1 MIFILSP
8 NLLPTRITMILLDY
22 SQIALSNIIVQ
33 KLNDE
38 NMIRHMIL
46 NSIRMYNKK
55 YRDEYGQMVI
65 CADGMNTWRKDYYP
79 YYKAKRK
86 TRREQSDQDWNEIF
100 RILHLV
106 RDEIKENLPY
116 KVIHMDGVEADDIIA
131 SLVLQSQ
138 EFGLGEPMMIVSS
151 DKDFIQLQKYNNVK
165 QFSPI
170 QKKMVK
176 DANPRTY
183 LFNHIMKGDTGD
195 GIPNVLSDDDTFVTD
210 KKQTPLRKTKIAE
223 WLENSDNL
231 RNVMEHETFRNY
243 QRNKK
248 LIDLT
253 EVPEDIQ
260 QTIINNYNEQKVAMK
275 MKVLN
280 YLIKKRCNQLI
291 EVVEEFYNNETISI

>member
-1 MIFILSP
+1 
-8 NLLPTRITMILLDY
+8 MILLDY

-38 NMIRHMIL
+38 SMIRHMIL
-46 NSIRMYNKK
+46 NSIRMYNKR
-55 YRDEYGQMVI
+55 YREEYGQMVI
-65 CADGMNTWRKDYYP
+65 CADGMNTWRKDYFP
-79 YYKAKRK
+79 YYKAKRRK
-86 TRREQSDQDWNEIF
+86 NRDSSDQDWNEIF

-116 KVIHMDGVEADDIIA
+116 KVVHMEGVEADDIIA

-138 EFGLGEPMMIVSS
+138 EFGMGEPMMIVSS
-151 DKDFIQLQKYNNVK
+151 DKDFIQLQKFNNVK

-176 DANPRTY
+176 DDNPRTY
-183 LFNHIMKGDTGD
+183 LFNHIMRGDSGD
-195 GIPNVLSDDDTFVTD
+195 GVPNVLSADDTFISENH
-210 KKQTPLRKTKIAE
+210 QTPLRQTRIDN
-223 WLENSDNL
+223 WLENADNL
-231 RNVMEHETFRNY
+231 REHMDEDTYRNY

-253 EVPEDIQ
+253 DIPEPIQ
-260 QTIINNYNEQKVAMK
+260 ASIINTFNGQTKTPN

-280 YLIKKRCNQLI
+280 YLIKKRCNHLI
-291 EVVEEFYNNETISI
+291 EVVEEFYNG

>member
-1 MIFILSP
+1 
-8 NLLPTRITMILLDY
+8 MILLDY

-38 NMIRHMIL
+38 SMIRHMIL
-46 NSIRMYNKK
+46 NSIRMYNKR
-55 YRDEYGQMVI
+55 YREEYGQMVI
-65 CADGMNTWRKDYYP
+65 CADGMNTWRKDYFP
-79 YYKAKRK
+79 YYKAKRRK
-86 TRREQSDQDWNEIF
+86 NRDSSDQDWNEIF

-116 KVIHMDGVEADDIIA
+116 KVVHMEGVEADDIIA

-138 EFGLGEPMMIVSS
+138 EFGMSEPMMIVSS
-151 DKDFIQLQKYNNVK
+151 DKDFIQLQKFNNVK

-176 DANPRTY
+176 DDNPRTY
-183 LFNHIMKGDTGD
+183 LFNHIMKGDSGD
-195 GIPNVLSDDDTFVTD
+195 GIPNVLSDDDTFVSD
-210 KKQTPLRKTKIAE
+210 KTQSPLRKTRIAE

-231 RNVMEHETFRNY
+231 RNVMEETIYRNY

-253 EVPEDIQ
+253 EVPESIQ
-260 QTIINNYNEQKVAMK
+260 EAIINNYNDQKVAMK
-275 MKVLN
+275 MRVLN

-291 EVVEEFYNNETISI
+291 EVVEEFYNNEKIIA

>member
-1 MIFILSP
+1 
-8 NLLPTRITMILLDY
+8 MILLDY

-38 NMIRHMIL
+38 SMIRHMIL
-46 NSIRMYNKK
+46 NSIRMYNKR

-65 CADGMNTWRKDYYP
+65 CADGMNTWRKDYFP
-79 YYKAKRK
+79 YYKAKRRK
-86 TRREQSDQDWNEIF
+86 NRDSSDQDWNEIF

-116 KVIHMDGVEADDIIA
+116 KVLHMEGVEADDIIA

-138 EFGLGEPMMIVSS
+138 EFGMNEPMMIVSS
-151 DKDFIQLQKYNNVK
+151 DKDFIQLQKFNNAR

-170 QKKMVK
+170 QKKFVK
-176 DANPRTY
+176 DDNPRTY

-195 GIPNVLSDDDTFVTD
+195 GIPNVLSADDTFVTD
-210 KKQTPLRKTKIAE
+210 KTQSPLRKTRIAE

-231 RNVMEHETFRNY
+231 REVMDDEIYRNY

-253 EVPEDIQ
+253 EVPEPIQ
-260 QTIINNYNEQKVAMK
+260 QNIINNYNEQKVAMK
-275 MKVLN
+275 MRVLN

-291 EVVEEFYNNETISI
+291 EVVEEFYNNEKIIAWNI

>member
-1 MIFILSP
+1 
-8 NLLPTRITMILLDY
+8 MILLDY

-38 NMIRHMIL
+38 QMIRHMIL
-46 NSIRMYNKK
+46 NSIRMYNKR

-65 CADGMNTWRKDYYP
+65 CADGMNTWRKDYFP
-79 YYKAKRK
+79 YYKANRK
-86 TRREQSDQDWNEIF
+86 KGREESDQDWNEIF

-106 RDEIKENLPY
+106 KEEIRDNLPY

-131 SLVLQSQ
+131 SLVMETQ
-138 EFGLGEPMMIVSS
+138 EFGKDEPVMIVSS
-151 DKDFIQLQKYNNVK
+151 DKDFIQLQKFKNVK

-170 QKKMVK
+170 QKKMVT
-176 DANPRTY
+176 DDNPRTY
-183 LFNHIMKGDTGD
+183 AFNHIMRGDSGD
-195 GIPNVLSDDDTFVTD
+195 GVPNVLSADDTFVSE
-210 KKQTPLRKTKIAE
+210 KSQTPLRQNKINE

-231 RNVMEHETFRNY
+231 RDIMPEEIYRNY

-253 EVPEDIQ
+253 EIPEDIQ
-260 QTIINNYNEQKVAMK
+260 TTIINTFMEQKVPMK

-280 YLIKKRCNQLI
+280 YLIKKRCNLLI
-291 EVVEEFYNNETISI
+291 EVVEEFYNG

>member
-1 MIFILSP
+1 
-8 NLLPTRITMILLDY
+8 MILLDY

-33 KLNDE
+33 RLNDE
-38 NMIRHMIL
+38 SMIRHMIL
-46 NSIRMYNKK
+46 NSIRMYNKR

-65 CADGMNTWRKDYYP
+65 CADGMNTWRKDYFP
-79 YYKAKRK
+79 YYKAKRRK
-86 TRREQSDQDWNEIF
+86 NRDSSDQDWNEIF

-116 KVIHMDGVEADDIIA
+116 KVLHMEGVEADDIIA

-138 EFGLGEPMMIVSS
+138 EFGMNEPMMIVSS
-151 DKDFIQLQKYNNVK
+151 DKDFIQLQKFNNVK

-170 QKKMVK
+170 QKKFVK
-176 DANPRTY
+176 DDNPRTY

-195 GIPNVLSDDDTFVTD
+195 GIPNVLSADDTFVTD
-210 KKQTPLRKTKIAE
+210 KTQSPLRKTRIAE

-231 RNVMEHETFRNY
+231 REVMDDEIYRNY

-253 EVPEDIQ
+253 EVPEPIQ
-260 QTIINNYNEQKVAMK
+260 QNIINNYNEQKVAMK
-275 MKVLN
+275 MRVLN

-291 EVVEEFYNNETISI
+291 EVVEEFYNNEKIIA

>member
-1 MIFILSP
+1 
-8 NLLPTRITMILLDY
+8 MILLDY

-38 NMIRHMIL
+38 SMIRHMIL
-46 NSIRMYNKK
+46 NSIRMYNKR

-65 CADGMNTWRKDYYP
+65 CADGMNTWRKDYFP
-79 YYKAKRK
+79 YYKAKRRK
-86 TRREQSDQDWNEIF
+86 NRDSSDQDWNEIF

-116 KVIHMDGVEADDIIA
+116 KVLHMEGVEADDIIA

-138 EFGLGEPMMIVSS
+138 EFGMGEPMMIVSS
-151 DKDFIQLQKYNNVK
+151 DKDFIQLQKFNNVK

-176 DANPRTY
+176 DDNPRTY
-183 LFNHIMKGDTGD
+183 LFNHIMKGDSGD
-195 GIPNVLSDDDTFVTD
+195 GIPNVLSDDDTFVSD
-210 KKQTPLRKTKIAE
+210 KTQSPLRKTRIAE

-231 RNVMEHETFRNY
+231 RNVMEETIYRNY

-253 EVPEDIQ
+253 EVPESIQ
-260 QTIINNYNEQKVAMK
+260 EAIINNYNDQKVAMK
-275 MKVLN
+275 MRVLN

-291 EVVEEFYNNETISI
+291 EVVEEFYNNEKIIA